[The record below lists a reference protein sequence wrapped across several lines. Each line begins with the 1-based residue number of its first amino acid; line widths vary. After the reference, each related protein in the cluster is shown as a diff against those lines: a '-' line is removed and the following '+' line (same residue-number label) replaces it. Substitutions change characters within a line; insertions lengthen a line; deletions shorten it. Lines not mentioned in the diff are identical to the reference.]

1 MTTRPSVRKPRVHM
15 IDTQADALTTLALA
29 KEDDLPEICEM
40 LLDEINRAS
49 IHTAKKFPADAVAMG
64 SQVTYVD
71 ETSGAERSVTLV
83 FPRDADISAGRVSI
97 LTPIGAGLIGM
108 TKGASINWPDRDG
121 KKRALTI
128 VEVTQPAD
136 LPTG

>member
-1 MTTRPSVRKPRVHM
+1 MTTRPSARKPRVHM

-29 KEDDLPEICEM
+29 KENDLPEICEM

-49 IHTAKKFPADAVAMG
+49 VHTAKKFPTDAVAMG
-64 SQVTYVD
+64 SLVTYVD
-71 ETSGAERSVTLV
+71 ETTGAERSVTLV

-108 TKGASINWPDRDG
+108 SKGASINWPDRDG

-128 VEVTQPAD
+128 IDVRQAGD
-136 LPTG
+136 LTAH